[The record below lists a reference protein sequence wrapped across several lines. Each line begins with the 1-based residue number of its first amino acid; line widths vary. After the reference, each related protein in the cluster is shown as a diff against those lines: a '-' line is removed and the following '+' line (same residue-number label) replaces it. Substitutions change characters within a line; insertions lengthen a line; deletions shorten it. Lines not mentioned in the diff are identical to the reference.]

1 MPVSMRS
8 APATDNAGV
17 ISGWIGSPSICVV
30 FVVVTFNE
38 PLGIGVAVTKRMFDD
53 DDGPLEFLDVPEAL
67 FVPAADEVLAPL
79 TEDDGFAELAVDE
92 ASLVDFGGV

>member
-8 APATDNAGV
+8 APATDKAGV

-38 PLGIGVAVTKRMFDD
+38 PLGIGVAVTKRML
-53 DDGPLEFLDVPEAL
+53 DGPLEFVDVPEAL
-67 FVPAADEVLAPL
+67 FVPAADEALAPL
-79 TEDDGFAELAVDE
+79 TEDDGFAESAVNE